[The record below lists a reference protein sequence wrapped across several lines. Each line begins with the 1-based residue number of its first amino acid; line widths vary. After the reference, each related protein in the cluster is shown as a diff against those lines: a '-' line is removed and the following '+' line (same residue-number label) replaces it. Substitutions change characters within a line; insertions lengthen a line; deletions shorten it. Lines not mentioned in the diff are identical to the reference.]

1 MTSAQLLSLTLAD
14 FIGIVGLFA
23 SVVSLALAVI
33 AIWLSIFF
41 YRMSMAAGEK
51 TTEAADAISANV
63 GRLDALFDKLYSDT
77 FSMMRDTVSD
87 MRKQL
92 WTDKPEAGSTAPPAP
107 SSEFLEEMERR
118 TDVRLA
124 ELRTQVEEKLEQILL
139 QQALSTDKV
148 ATVREE
154 MKELIATAMHE
165 SKAIEVEALEETV
178 RERIW
183 KALKKARYR
192 RSLTVKDLWHL
203 AGDDIAVDVFLNELA
218 ALEKNG
224 QLEASG
230 EIRNPNTSILVS
242 ARARRAMRSLDE
254 IDYRG
259 GTSHSPSATS

>member
-14 FIGIVGLFA
+14 FIGLVGLFA

-51 TTEAADAISANV
+51 TTDAADAISANV

-92 WTDKPEAGSTAPPAP
+92 WTDKPELGGVSTPDL
-107 SSEFLEEMERR
+107 SSDFLAEMERR
-118 TDVRLA
+118 TDARLG
-124 ELRTQVEEKLEQILL
+124 ELRSQVESKLEQILL
-139 QQALSTDKV
+139 QQALSSDDVT
-148 ATVREE
+148 AVREE
-154 MKELIATAMHE
+154 MKDLIATAMNE

-183 KALKKARYR
+183 KALKKLRFR
-192 RSLTVKDLWHL
+192 RSATVRDLWEI
-203 AGDDIAVDVFLNELA
+203 AGADINIRDYLNELKA
-218 ALEKNG
+218 MRE
-224 QLEASG
+224 SG
-230 EIRNPNTSILVS
+230 HVQAEGDIMNPSTVILVTPQG
-242 ARARRAMRSLDE
+242 RKVIRSLDE
-254 IDYRG
+254 MSSGDG
-259 GTSHSPSATS
+259 SPRHASDIL